1 MGEVSI
7 VTGNENMPQCRTLQK
22 IWEGLFPSKDES
34 HLLCF
39 LFTGGPMMSFH
50 STGRKAHLRD
60 VLAAGIFLLLPP
72 TPFLR
77 EGDLIE
83 GCRQGPF
90 RHLLGMSCCYEVSK
104 ILVSLQGT
112 ES

>member
-1 MGEVSI
+1 
-7 VTGNENMPQCRTLQK
+7 
-22 IWEGLFPSKDES
+22 
-34 HLLCF
+34 
-39 LFTGGPMMSFH
+39 MMSFH
-50 STGRKAHLRD
+50 STGMKAHLRD
-60 VLAAGIFLLLPP
+60 GLAAGIFLHLPP

-83 GCRQGPF
+83 GRRQGPF